1 MYVVNY
7 EFACDDLGQCCSRE
21 ALFAVDKFEM
31 KLDQAARAA
40 WLSYVGGRT
49 QDEIASQLGVSRPG
63 VQRLLALARQEGLV
77 KVRIDHPLSSCM
89 VMSDAILQRF
99 GLEFC
104 DVVPADPNATENSA
118 HYLAI
123 AGAERLFRY
132 LDRSEPLTLSLG
144 SGRSV
149 RAMAEALS
157 RIDRPRHRFV
167 SLVGNV
173 ARDGSS
179 NRYDG
184 VMVLADKT
192 GGERFLLPAPVVA
205 GSVEEK
211 EAMLG
216 QPLFQAISDVAK
228 QAEAAFIGVGRIDR
242 QATLFQDHFI
252 SESELKDLLAREAV
266 GELLGWPLN
275 QHGEVI
281 DCSVTRRI
289 TSLPLGMFR
298 DQSLVAL
305 AGGHSKGPAILAA
318 LRGGWLKGLVTDE
331 SAARYIIDNQ

>member
-1 MYVVNY
+1 M
-7 EFACDDLGQCCSRE
+7 
-21 ALFAVDKFEM
+21 DKFEL

-77 KVRIDHPLSSCM
+77 KVHIDHPLANCM
-89 VMSDAILQRF
+89 VMSDAILERF

-104 DVVPADPNATENSA
+104 DVVPADPESPESSA
-118 HYLAI
+118 HYLAV
-123 AGAERLFRY
+123 AGAERLAR
-132 LDRSEPLTLSLG
+132 LIERAEPLTLSLG
-144 SGRSV
+144 TGRSV
-149 RAMAEALS
+149 RATVEALS
-157 RIDRPRHRFV
+157 RIERPQHRFV

-173 ARDGSS
+173 ARDGSA

-216 QPLFQAISDVAK
+216 QRLFQAIVEIAK
-228 QAEAAFIGVGRIDR
+228 DAEAAYIGIGRIDR

-252 SESELKDLLAREAV
+252 SEAELDELLARKAV
-266 GELLGWPLN
+266 GELLGWPLD
-275 QHGEVI
+275 QAGQVI
-281 DCSVTRRI
+281 ECSITRRV
-289 TSLPLGMFR
+289 TSLPLTLFR
-298 DQSLVAL
+298 DQTLVAL
-305 AGGHSKGPAILAA
+305 AGGRDKGPAILAA

-331 SAARYIIDNQ
+331 SAARFILENEELA

>member
-1 MYVVNY
+1 M
-7 EFACDDLGQCCSRE
+7 
-21 ALFAVDKFEM
+21 DKFEL

-63 VQRLLALARQEGLV
+63 VQRLLALARQEGLI
-77 KVRIDHPLSSCM
+77 KVHIDHPLANCM
-89 VMSDAILQRF
+89 VMSDAILKRF

-104 DVVPADPNATENSA
+104 DVVPADPDAADSSA
-118 HYLAI
+118 YYLAV
-123 AGAERLFRY
+123 AGAERLSRY

-144 SGRSV
+144 TGRSV
-149 RAMAEALS
+149 RAMVEALS
-157 RIDRPRHRFV
+157 RIDRPQHRFV

-173 ARDGSS
+173 ARDGSA

-216 QPLFQAISDVAK
+216 QRLFQAITEVAK
-228 QAEAAFIGVGRIDR
+228 GAEAAFIGVGRIDR

-252 SESELKDLLAREAV
+252 SEAELKELLSLEAV

-275 QHGEVI
+275 QSGEVI
-281 DCSVTRRI
+281 DCSITRRV
-289 TSLPLGMFR
+289 TSLPLEMFR
-298 DQSLVAL
+298 NQSLVAL
-305 AGGHSKGPAILAA
+305 AGGRDKGPAILAA
-318 LRGGWLKGLVTDE
+318 LRGGWLKGLITDE
-331 SAARYIIDNQ
+331 NAARYIIGSEALA

>member
-1 MYVVNY
+1 M
-7 EFACDDLGQCCSRE
+7 
-21 ALFAVDKFEM
+21 DKFEL

-40 WLSYVGGRT
+40 WLSYVGGCT

-77 KVRIDHPLSSCM
+77 KVHIDHPLSNCM
-89 VMSDAILQRF
+89 VMSDAILKHF
-99 GLEFC
+99 ALDFC
-104 DVVPADPNATENSA
+104 DVVPAEPGITDSGSN
-118 HYLAI
+118 YLAV
-123 AGAERLFRY
+123 AGAERLLRY
-132 LDRSEPLTLSLG
+132 LDHTEPLTLSLG
-144 SGRSV
+144 TGRVV
-149 RAMAEALS
+149 RATVEAMS
-157 RIDRPRHRFV
+157 RIDRPQHRFV

-184 VMVLADKT
+184 VMVLADKA
-192 GGERFLLPAPVVA
+192 GGQRFLLPAPVVA

-211 EAMLG
+211 AALLS
-216 QPLFQAISDVAK
+216 QRLFQAIAEVAK
-228 QAEAAFIGVGRIDR
+228 QSEAAFIGVGRIDR

-252 SESELKDLLAREAV
+252 SEAELEELLDLEAV

-275 QHGEVI
+275 QAGEVI
-281 DCSVTRRI
+281 DCSITRRV
-289 TSLPLGMFR
+289 TSLPLEMFR

-305 AGGHSKGPAILAA
+305 AGGLDKGPAILAA

-331 SAARYIIDNQ
+331 NAAHYIVDHGIG

>member
-1 MYVVNY
+1 M
-7 EFACDDLGQCCSRE
+7 
-21 ALFAVDKFEM
+21 DKFEL

-77 KVRIDHPLSSCM
+77 KVHIDHPLANCM
-89 VMSDAILQRF
+89 VMSDAILKRF

-104 DVVPADPNATENSA
+104 DVVPADPEAPESSA
-118 HYLAI
+118 HYLAV
-123 AGAERLFRY
+123 AGAERLAR
-132 LDRSEPLTLSLG
+132 LIERSEPLTLSLG
-144 SGRSV
+144 TGRSV
-149 RAMAEALS
+149 RATVEALS
-157 RIDRPRHRFV
+157 RIERPQHRFV

-173 ARDGSS
+173 ARDGSA

-211 EAMLG
+211 AAMLG
-216 QPLFQAISDVAK
+216 QRLFQAIVEVAK
-228 QAEAAFIGVGRIDR
+228 EAEAAYIGVGRIDR

-252 SESELKDLLAREAV
+252 SEAELDELLSRNAV
-266 GELLGWPLN
+266 GELLGWPLDRN
-275 QHGEVI
+275 GAVI
-281 DCSVTRRI
+281 ECSITRRV
-289 TSLPLGMFR
+289 TSLPLEMFR
-298 DQSLVAL
+298 HQTLVAL
-305 AGGHSKGPAILAA
+305 AGGRDKGPAILAA
-318 LRGGWLKGLVTDE
+318 LRGGWLKGLITDE
-331 SAARYIIDNQ
+331 SAARFILESEGLS

>member
-1 MYVVNY
+1 M
-7 EFACDDLGQCCSRE
+7 
-21 ALFAVDKFEM
+21 DKFERR
-31 KLDQAARAA
+31 LDQAARAA
-40 WLSYVGGRT
+40 WMSYVGGIT
-49 QDEIASQLGVSRPG
+49 QDEIAQQLGVSRPG

-77 KVRIDHPLSSCM
+77 KVHIDHPIASCM
-89 VMSDAILQRF
+89 ALSEALCERY

-104 DVVPADPNATENSA
+104 DVVPADPDDASANSA
-118 HYLAI
+118 RYLAV
-123 AGAERLFRY
+123 AAAERLSHY
-132 LDRSEPLTLSLG
+132 LNRTEPLTLSLG
-144 SGRSV
+144 TGRAV
-149 RAMAEALS
+149 RAMVEALS
-157 RIDRPRHRFV
+157 RIDRPQHRFV

-205 GSVEEK
+205 DSLEESDALCRQRLYRSVAE
-211 EAMLG
+211 
-216 QPLFQAISDVAK
+216 VAR

-252 SESELKDLLAREAV
+252 SEKELEELISGEAV

-275 QHGEVI
+275 RHGEVI
-281 DCSVTRRI
+281 DCSITRRV
-289 TSLPLGMFR
+289 TSLPLSIFR
-298 DQSLVAL
+298 DRPLVAV
-305 AGGHSKGPAILAA
+305 AGGRDKGAALRAA

-331 SAARYIIDNQ
+331 GAARLIVESAD